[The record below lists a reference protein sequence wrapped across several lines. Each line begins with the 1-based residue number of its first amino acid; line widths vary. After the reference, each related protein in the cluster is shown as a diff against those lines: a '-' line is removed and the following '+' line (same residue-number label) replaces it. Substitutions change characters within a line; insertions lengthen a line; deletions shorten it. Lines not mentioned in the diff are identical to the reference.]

1 MALAVAKLLQ
11 WFNSFVLGAPG
22 DRPGLNKAEY
32 SDWKAHGFEK
42 ATPTAAGFC
51 PTRLSR
57 LSDYLNAQV
66 AERRVAGLQFA
77 IIKDGKLCYYHDAGH
92 ACVEEGRLMQH
103 DTLFRIYSMTKPITS
118 AAVMMLY
125 EQGLIQLD
133 DPIHNYIP
141 SFTTMH
147 VATERDAQGTLL
159 TNPAEAPITIHQLLT
174 HTSGLSYW

>member
-1 MALAVAKLLQ
+1 
-11 WFNSFVLGAPG
+11 
-22 DRPGLNKAEY
+22 
-32 SDWKAHGFEK
+32 
-42 ATPTAAGFC
+42 
-51 PTRLSR
+51 
-57 LSDYLNAQV
+57 
-66 AERRVAGLQFA
+66 
-77 IIKDGKLCYYHDAGH
+77 
-92 ACVEEGRLMQH
+92 
-103 DTLFRIYSMTKPITS
+103 
-118 AAVMMLY
+118 MMLY